1 MPGKL
6 DKVVDHLLDG
16 MHQISKIETVVGE
29 PLQAGDAM
37 LVPIHRL
44 RVGFGVA
51 SVGAGGHAD
60 KKAEGSYGGRGV
72 GGGVQVEPIAIVA
85 IAKDGRPRMMSVDGE
100 PEQMVGQLFD
110 QIPDLLGRILGRVGA
125 KKKKEE
131 QEDES
136 QPAIAAPPKKIEPVE
151 APKAELTEGSKEP
164 AKVAKKK

>member
-6 DKVVDHLLDG
+6 DQVVDHLLDG

-51 SVGAGGHAD
+51 SVGAGGHGETG
-60 KKAEGSYGGRGV
+60 EGNYGGRGV
-72 GGGVQVEPIAIVA
+72 GGGVQVEPIAVVA
-85 IAKDGRPRMMSVDGE
+85 IAKDGKPRLMAIDGE

-110 QIPDLLGRILGRVGA
+110 QVPDLLGRILALVTR
-125 KKKKEE
+125 KRHE
-131 QEDES
+131 
-136 QPAIAAPPKKIEPVE
+136 
-151 APKAELTEGSKEP
+151 EP
-164 AKVAKKK
+164 ATVRFESGEPTKGELPEKENE

>member
-51 SVGAGGHAD
+51 AVGAGGHAD
-60 KKAEGSYGGRGV
+60 KKGEGSYGGRGV

-100 PEQMVGQLFD
+100 PEQMIGQLFD
-110 QIPDLLGRILGRVGA
+110 QIPDLLGRVLSKVA
-125 KKKKEE
+125 SKDKKH
-131 QEDES
+131 EDETKS
-136 QPAIAAPPKKIEPVE
+136 SEPARLE
-151 APKAELTEGSKEP
+151 KAEESK
-164 AKVAKKK
+164 AKLPEAKESDSKQKAAAR

>member
-6 DKVVDHLLDG
+6 DQVVDHLLDG

-51 SVGAGGHAD
+51 SVGAGGHGETG
-60 KKAEGSYGGRGV
+60 EGNYGGRGV
-72 GGGVQVEPIAIVA
+72 GGGVQVEPIAVVA
-85 IAKDGRPRMMSVDGE
+85 IAKDGKPRLMAIDGE

-110 QIPDLLGRILGRVGA
+110 QVPDLLGRILALVTR
-125 KKKKEE
+125 KRHE
-131 QEDES
+131 
-136 QPAIAAPPKKIEPVE
+136 
-151 APKAELTEGSKEP
+151 EP
-164 AKVAKKK
+164 ATVRFESAEATKGELPEKENE

>member
-6 DKVVDHLLDG
+6 ETVVDNLLDG

-51 SVGAGGHAD
+51 SVGAGGHGETG
-60 KKAEGSYGGRGV
+60 EGNYGGRGV

-85 IAKDGRPRMMSVDGE
+85 IAKDGKPRLMAIDGE
-100 PEQMVGQLFD
+100 PEQMVGQLFE
-110 QIPDLLGRILGRVGA
+110 QIPDLLGRVLNMVSRKREEEPEVVRFESPEAA
-125 KKKKEE
+125 KG
-131 QEDES
+131 
-136 QPAIAAPPKKIEPVE
+136 
-151 APKAELTEGSKEP
+151 ELTESDLEGKPEGTP
-164 AKVAKKK
+164 

>member
-16 MHQISKIETVVGE
+16 MHQISKIETIVGE

-51 SVGAGGHAD
+51 AVGAGGHAD
-60 KKAEGSYGGRGV
+60 KKGEGSYGGRGV

-100 PEQMVGQLFD
+100 PEQMIGQLFD
-110 QIPDLLGRILGRVGA
+110 QIPDFLGRVLSKMGSSKKDEDKDEAQEPA
-125 KKKKEE
+125 KM
-131 QEDES
+131 ES
-136 QPAIAAPPKKIEPVE
+136 PK
-151 APKAELTEGSKEP
+151 APKAELTEGKKAKASK
-164 AKVAKKK
+164 

>member
-6 DKVVDHLLDG
+6 EQVVDHLLDG

-51 SVGAGGHAD
+51 SVGAGGHGETG
-60 KKAEGSYGGRGV
+60 EGNYGGRGV
-72 GGGVQVEPIAIVA
+72 GGGVQVEPIAVVA
-85 IAKDGRPRMMSVDGE
+85 IAKDGRPRLMAIDGE

-110 QIPDLLGRILGRVGA
+110 QVPELLGRILNLVSRKRA
-125 KKKKEE
+125 EE
-131 QEDES
+131 PETIRFESAEPSKGELPEKDE
-136 QPAIAAPPKKIEPVE
+136 
-151 APKAELTEGSKEP
+151 
-164 AKVAKKK
+164 

>member
-6 DKVVDHLLDG
+6 DQVVDHLLDG

-51 SVGAGGHAD
+51 SVGAGGHGETG
-60 KKAEGSYGGRGV
+60 EGNYGGRGV
-72 GGGVQVEPIAIVA
+72 GGGVQVEPIAVVA
-85 IAKDGRPRMMSVDGE
+85 IAKDGKPRLMAIDGE

-110 QIPDLLGRILGRVGA
+110 QVPDLLGRILALVTR
-125 KKKKEE
+125 KRHEE
-131 QEDES
+131 SATVRFESAEATKGELPEKEDE
-136 QPAIAAPPKKIEPVE
+136 
-151 APKAELTEGSKEP
+151 
-164 AKVAKKK
+164 

>member
-6 DKVVDHLLDG
+6 ESVVDNLLDG

-51 SVGAGGHAD
+51 SVGAGGHGESG
-60 KKAEGSYGGRGV
+60 EGNYGGRGV
-72 GGGVQVEPIAIVA
+72 GGGVQVEPIAVVA
-85 IAKDGRPRMMSVDGE
+85 IAKDGRPRLMAIDGE

-110 QIPDLLGRILGRVGA
+110 QIPDLLGRVLNLVSR
-125 KKKKEE
+125 KREE
-131 QEDES
+131 ES
-136 QPAIAAPPKKIEPVE
+136 EVVRFEAAEPAR
-151 APKAELTEGSKEP
+151 AELTEKDAQPDNKGE
-164 AKVAKKK
+164 